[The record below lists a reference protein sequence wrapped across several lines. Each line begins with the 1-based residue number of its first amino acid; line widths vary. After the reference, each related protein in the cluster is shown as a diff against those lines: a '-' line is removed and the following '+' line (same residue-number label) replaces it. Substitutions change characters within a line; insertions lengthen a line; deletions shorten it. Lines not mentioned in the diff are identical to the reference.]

1 MSVVSF
7 NHVYGDDEKEK
18 HEEIGVRKK
27 IGVRVAFFWEA
38 SERSLPAAPRSLPS
52 RQMKL
57 VQAWIEL
64 HRDELMADWTLAAS
78 GQAPY
83 KIDPLR

>member
-1 MSVVSF
+1 
-7 NHVYGDDEKEK
+7 
-18 HEEIGVRKK
+18 
-27 IGVRVAFFWEA
+27 
-38 SERSLPAAPRSLPS
+38 
-52 RQMKL
+52 MKL